1 MPSSRGSSQHRDQ
14 TLTPSPLHH
23 RWILYQLATREA
35 WDVSIFTI
43 IWQMFTPFKAQL
55 DVPTAWSLSWVL
67 QESRWEG
74 REKARLRTQNKSINE
89 NHRDTVVMISHW
101 PGVRRPRLTHLFPSN
116 SSYLSFFLS
125 FFFFFCHIWAPL
137 LTYNFPWYTLAY
149 CAFFTDIYF

>member
-1 MPSSRGSSQHRDQ
+1 MPSSRGSSQPRDQ
-14 TLTPSPLHH
+14 TLTPIPLHH
-23 RWILYQLATREA
+23 RWILYQLAIREA
-35 WDVSIFTI
+35 WGVSIFTI

-55 DVPTAWSLSWVL
+55 DVPTAWSISWVL

-101 PGVRRPRLTHLFPSN
+101 PGSGDLGWLTFSPQIPVTCH
-116 SSYLSFFLS
+116 SF

-149 CAFFTDIYF
+149 SAFFTDIYF